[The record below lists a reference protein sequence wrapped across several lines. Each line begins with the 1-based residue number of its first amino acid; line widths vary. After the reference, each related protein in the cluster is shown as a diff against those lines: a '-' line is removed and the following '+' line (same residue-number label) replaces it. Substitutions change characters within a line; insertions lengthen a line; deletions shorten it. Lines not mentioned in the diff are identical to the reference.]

1 MNFTLNLP
9 NTLCFPIALPT
20 TEAIVSPI
28 PTDNTPAKR
37 GNMFEKSHPARKK
50 VLNLLQYHK
59 IVSTLVKINWL
70 PLVQTDHVTIP
81 CQQLPSESNA
91 YLHTLE
97 CMDPQGEGETTEEIE
112 GGQHQPPCVLGTEE
126 DRVTHVEEGSQRGHL

>member
-1 MNFTLNLP
+1 
-9 NTLCFPIALPT
+9 
-20 TEAIVSPI
+20 
-28 PTDNTPAKR
+28 
-37 GNMFEKSHPARKK
+37 MFEKSHPARKK
-50 VLNLLQYHK
+50 VFNLLKYHK

-70 PLVQTDHVTIP
+70 PLVQTDHVTIS
-81 CQQLPSESNA
+81 LPSESDA

-126 DRVTHVEEGSQRGHL
+126 DRVTRLEEGSQRGHL